1 MQPTATKAKGLTRL
15 QKENRNREAATIG
28 SLLSDEQPKHAHIY
42 SPNMLTS
49 TLAIPDQTWR
59 PSSSHLQPTWAPQPE
74 RKYGGHG
81 GGDHACPSAV
91 DLAAL
96 LPLTAWA
103 EQRRALDDVQIQ
115 ATGAGSRTPAGG
127 YGNGAARAS
136 SYLPAKQPE
145 VKLTKLQKE
154 NIRKEA
160 ITIGDLLWD
169 EPQPTAS
176 QFTAACK
183 TVKTPY
189 VPQQTAERAAAA
201 QSGCEQHASNRIQS
215 GATGGAAAATSAAED
230 PKRVLVRA
238 LKSDLSRT
246 CRCC

>member
-59 PSSSHLQPTWAPQPE
+59 PSSSHLQPTWALQPE

-81 GGDHACPSAV
+81 GGDHACASAV

-96 LPLTAWA
+96 LPLTVSA

-136 SYLPAKQPE
+136 SYL
-145 VKLTKLQKE
+145 
-154 NIRKEA
+154 N
-160 ITIGDLLWD
+160 
-169 EPQPTAS
+169 
-176 QFTAACK
+176 
-183 TVKTPY
+183 

-238 LKSDLSRT
+238 LKSDLSRMSVLLE
-246 CRCC
+246 RLDELLSA